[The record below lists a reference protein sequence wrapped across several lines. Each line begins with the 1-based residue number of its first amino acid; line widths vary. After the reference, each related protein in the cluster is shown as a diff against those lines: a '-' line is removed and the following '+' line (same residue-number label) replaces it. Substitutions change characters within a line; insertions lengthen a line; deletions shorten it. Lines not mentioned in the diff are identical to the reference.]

1 MTTNAQRRSVL
12 LAQHARLRVL
22 IAELRGVAR
31 SALSGRA
38 EALGTHASA
47 LLAAVSAFGAEL
59 TAHLAAE
66 EELLG
71 PVLEHAD
78 CGPLRL
84 AMLRVEHAHQRAVL
98 GALRANRDPPLPIRE
113 LARRAWK
120 LTSDV
125 LDDMEA
131 EDRELLGETVL
142 RDPPAVTDQTAV

>member
-1 MTTNAQRRSVL
+1 VL
-12 LAQHARLRVL
+12 LAQHARLRAL

-31 SALSGRA
+31 SALSSGE
-38 EALGTHASA
+38 EALGAIAPA

-59 TAHLAAE
+59 SAHLAAE

-71 PVLEHAD
+71 PVLEHADD

-98 GALRANRDPPLPIRE
+98 AALRADREPPLPTRE
-113 LARRAWK
+113 LARRALK
-120 LTSDV
+120 LTTDV

-131 EDRELLGETVL
+131 EDRELLAETVL
-142 RDPPAVTDQTAV
+142 RDPPLIPHPGDG